1 MTMLGQPALGLPV
14 ESGPP
19 ATISPRTARLTLA
32 GIHRMVLFFLE
43 AGVVQTLLSCCLL
56 LHPPPLCHSVW
67 TTKAGVMII
76 YKATCKICQC
86 PFIILLN

>member
-1 MTMLGQPALGLPV
+1 MTMSGQPALSLPV

-32 GIHRMVLFFLE
+32 GMHQMVLFFLE

-67 TTKAGVMII
+67 TTEAGITI
-76 YKATCKICQC
+76 DY
-86 PFIILLN
+86 P